1 MQICRLNPDGS
12 KTDCLNLP
20 HQPPYGFGNH
30 YGPASRERTVAKSH
44 SPGHYPE
51 LLNDA
56 MIINA
61 VNDAANSASDE
72 GVREA
77 LRRGVQA
84 AIDAIQEHSGNKY
97 KISLDEQSAGAS
109 A

>member
-1 MQICRLNPDGS
+1 
-12 KTDCLNLP
+12 
-20 HQPPYGFGNH
+20 
-30 YGPASRERTVAKSH
+30 
-44 SPGHYPE
+44 
-51 LLNDA
+51 